1 MPLIDRD
8 RSVLLL
14 IDYQARLM
22 PAIARA
28 AAAVAN
34 ARLLAD
40 AARLH
45 GIPVLVTEQNPDGL
59 GPTVPDLADVGPV
72 VKKMHFGAC
81 AENGF
86 VHALSGRPDVV
97 VAGCEAHVCVLQT
110 AMGLLEAGRRVFLVR
125 DGVGARAPESKETAI
140 ERLRLAGAEIVTA
153 EMVAFEWL
161 RTCEHAA
168 FRKTVELIKARDR
181 AVMPKG
187 AP

>member
-1 MPLIDRD
+1 MALIDRD
-8 RSVLLL
+8 RSILLL

-40 AARLH
+40 AAALH
-45 GIPVLVTEQNPDGL
+45 GLPVLITEQNPDGL
-59 GPTVPDLADVGPV
+59 GPTVPELADVGARI
-72 VKKMHFGAC
+72 KKMHFGAC
-81 AENGF
+81 AESGF
-86 VHALSGRPDVV
+86 LDALGGRTDVV

-110 AMGLLEAGRRVFLVR
+110 VTGLLEAGRRVFLVR
-125 DGVGARAPESKETAI
+125 DGLGARAPESKETAI
-140 ERLRLAGAEIVTA
+140 ERLRAAGAAIVTA

-168 FRKTVELIKARDR
+168 FRKTVDLIKARDR
-181 AVMPKG
+181 AVMPK
-187 AP
+187 AVP

>member
-1 MPLIDRD
+1 MSLIDRD

-14 IDYQARLM
+14 IDYQVRLM

-28 AAAVAN
+28 AAVVAN

-45 GIPVLVTEQNPDGL
+45 GVPALVTEQNPDGL

-86 VHALSGRPDVV
+86 IHALSGRTDVV

-110 AMGLLEAGRRVFLVR
+110 VMGLLEAGRRVFLVR
-125 DGVGARAPESKETAI
+125 DGLGARAPESKETAI

-168 FRKTVELIKARDR
+168 FRKTVDLIKARDR
-181 AVMPKG
+181 ALMPKG